1 MEITYSYI
9 FGNHDARQ
17 FTIALDRE
25 TLRFLQQA
33 QSSDLPW
40 TRLGTHKYGVCTLH
54 EDTHMFCPVVLNLAG
69 IVEVFRDY
77 FSYESVKVTV
87 TMRERVSWKTTS
99 LQEGLTSLLGLIIVT
114 SGCPVMEHLKPMAR
128 FHLPFSTLEPS
139 TGLSRC
145 ISWRRIL
152 EH

>member
-1 MEITYSYI
+1 
-9 FGNHDARQ
+9 
-17 FTIALDRE
+17 
-25 TLRFLQQA
+25 
-33 QSSDLPW
+33 
-40 TRLGTHKYGVCTLH
+40 
-54 EDTHMFCPVVLNLAG
+54 MFCPVVLNLAG